1 MCKYC
6 KDFAILNTTV
16 GKYKVST
23 RIRIYEGQAYLISDS
38 MLIEGL
44 YDDWPIPPV
53 VKIPISYCPFCS
65 TPVGGM
71 PCETYSDTI
80 HREG

>member
-6 KDFAILNTTV
+6 KENAIFKGTCGQYIYT
-16 GKYKVST
+16 T
-23 RIRIYEGQAYLISDS
+23 RITVRDGQAYLITDT
-38 MLIEGL
+38 MINGTL
-44 YDDWPIPPV
+44 YNDWPIPPII
-53 VKIPISYCPFCS
+53 KIPISYCPFCS